1 MSYNVVIEEKEGFL
15 RVEVSGDRVPGQEA
29 ENGIEV
35 WAHLAD
41 ICRDKGYEK
50 VLAVINLSGHLP
62 TTASYKI
69 ASEPDRFGWEK
80 RFKVAVVDLN
90 QESRLEN
97 YTTAAIAVNQGY
109 DVKIFDNEDTARAW
123 LLQS

>member
-1 MSYNVVIEEKEGFL
+1 MSYDVTIEEMKDYL

-29 ENGIEV
+29 DDGIEV
-35 WAHLAD
+35 WRHLAD
-41 ICRDKGYEK
+41 VCRETGHDK
-50 VLAVINLSGHLP
+50 LLVILHLSGHIP

-69 ASEPDRFGWEK
+69 ASNPDKFGWEK

-97 YTTAAIAVNQGY
+97 YLTGAIAVSQGY
-109 DVKIFDNEDTARAW
+109 DARIFDNELTAEAW
-123 LLQS
+123 LSKS